1 MAAIVSSDPFA
12 VLPSDLLDTY
22 IFSELYEN
30 GNKIWVL
37 WLARLRML
45 SKATKIAVDA
55 FCQQFTG
62 IISINYIRKTGKYG
76 YGPRTSLC
84 ACWLVQRIK
93 RLLPNAQFSVVYSTN
108 CQHYDQSITEMYI
121 NISMQQY
128 RENSDSD
135 CEVWQVKRLT
145 IHKCNMRSLDEFI
158 HVTDLTLIDCP
169 YITDLSKLTSLR
181 SLRLWRKH
189 CTIYN
194 RNKPIK
200 LPYQNLV
207 ELDILNLYSTPI
219 DLSKLSKLKIL
230 TIKGFTVETSL
241 PCLPELESLTFV
253 DTEITD
259 LSHIPNLKRLIL
271 RDQVG
276 LMELASLVNLT
287 HLRIRDCKHIVSL
300 PPQRL
305 KKTDVRGLDELMA
318 QRRISSL
325 GALLI

>member
-1 MAAIVSSDPFA
+1 MATIVSSDPFA

-30 GNKIWVL
+30 KNEIWVL

-62 IISINYIRKTGKYG
+62 IISINYIRKTGKYR

-93 RLLPNAQFSVVYSTN
+93 RLLPNAQFSVAYSTN
-108 CQHYDQSITEMYI
+108 CQHYDQSITQMYI
-121 NISMQQY
+121 NVSTSQY

-135 CEVWQVKRLT
+135 CKVWQVKHLT
-145 IHKCNMRSLDEFI
+145 IRGCNMRSLDEFI
-158 HVTDLTLIDCP
+158 HVTDLTLTDCP
-169 YITDLSKLTSLR
+169 YITDLSELTSLR
-181 SLRLWRKH
+181 SLRLYHKH
-189 CTIYN
+189 YTIHN

-207 ELDILNLYSTPI
+207 KLDILYIYSTPI

-241 PCLPELESLTFV
+241 PCLPALEELTLVGTN
-253 DTEITD
+253 ITD

-271 RDQVG
+271 KYQVG
-276 LMELASLVNLT
+276 LMELALLVNLT
-287 HLRIRDCKHIVSL
+287 HLRIRDCKHIVTL

-305 KKTDVRGLDELMA
+305 KKTDVRGLNQLMT
-318 QRRISSL
+318 QRGL
-325 GALLI
+325 GLLNY